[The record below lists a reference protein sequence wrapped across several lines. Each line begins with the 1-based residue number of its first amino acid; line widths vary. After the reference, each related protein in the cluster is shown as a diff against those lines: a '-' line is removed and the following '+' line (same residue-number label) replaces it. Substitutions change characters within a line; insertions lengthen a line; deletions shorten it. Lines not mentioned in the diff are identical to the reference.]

1 MEKTFN
7 FHFQSTSLSGHHAKL
22 VPAFPHSLWLT
33 FYKTD
38 ISLRR
43 GHMDSAGPPQRESSL
58 LYFAEL
64 FVVVLD
70 GKVHEPAR
78 ISGP

>member
-1 MEKTFN
+1 
-7 FHFQSTSLSGHHAKL
+7 
-22 VPAFPHSLWLT
+22 
-33 FYKTD
+33 
-38 ISLRR
+38 
-43 GHMDSAGPPQRESSL
+43 MDSAGPEGLRLRESSS